1 MTTATLNHVR
11 PIMHTTSAVRF
22 GAGVVFS
29 LMSTALLVLAF
40 PPYNVWPLAFFAFV
54 PAFIAEYHFLPRRW
68 SGLGSAV
75 SVGGWLA
82 IFLTAAFGGGKYV
95 WMFLGIA
102 MLVGLFGILSLPAI
116 RKFHERTRFRW
127 FILQGALDYAGLE
140 MIRSFIP
147 PINTHAFMAQ
157 TMYSQRWLV
166 LPISIFSIYGLTL
179 VLMLVNFAL
188 AQGALMYLD
197 NKWHMDE
204 RPEMDKQSV
213 ARWMAT
219 AAVVFALWAGIG
231 LVTLAGAPSDAS
243 TIRVSAVQHGFAK
256 AGHMDLLETQTQ
268 RLQILSEQT
277 RIAAGQGA
285 QLVLWPELGLGFD
298 PQVEHTAELKALAAE
313 TDTYILIGY
322 GVGRDASKWRNEAVM
337 LTPSGEF
344 LAVYGKTHATSPTEP
359 PIITSGT
366 FPVYDTVLGPLATL
380 ICNDINYTDVSRILT
395 RNGARLITM
404 PALEARSVPG
414 WEQRSQVILRAV
426 ENRVSF
432 VKVDSAGLGMI
443 VDPYGRIVAQ
453 KTSTEPYA
461 LVADVPLGAG
471 DTLYSKYLGD
481 WIGWVALAG
490 MVIFSVAI
498 NKKQKGVSK

>member
-1 MTTATLNHVR
+1 MTTTTLNHVK
-11 PIMHTTSAVRF
+11 PTIHTSNALRF
-22 GAGVVFS
+22 GVGVAFS

-68 SGLGSAV
+68 SGLGSAI

-95 WMFLGIA
+95 WIFLGIA

-116 RKFHERTRFRW
+116 RKFHERTAFRW

-140 MIRSFIP
+140 MIRSFVP

-157 TMYSQRWLV
+157 TMYSQPWMV
-166 LPISIFSIYGLTL
+166 LPISIFSIYGLTF

-188 AQGALMYLD
+188 AQGALIVLD
-197 NKWHMDE
+197 NKWHLDE
-204 RPEMDKQSV
+204 RPDMDKRSV
-213 ARWMAT
+213 VRWMTT
-219 AAVVFALWAGIG
+219 AAVVFALWVGVG
-231 LVTLAGAPSDAS
+231 LITLAGAPKDAP
-243 TIRVSAVQHGFAK
+243 TIRVAAVQHGFAQ
-256 AGHMDLLETQTQ
+256 AGHLDTPESQTQ

-277 RIAAGQGA
+277 RLAAGQGA
-285 QLVLWPELGLGFD
+285 RLVLWPELGLGFD
-298 PQVEHTAELKALAAE
+298 PQVEHTAEIKALAAE
-313 TDTYILIGY
+313 TNAYILIGY

-359 PIITSGT
+359 PIITSGA
-366 FPVYDTVLGPLATL
+366 FPVYDTTLGPLATL
-380 ICNDINYTDVSRILT
+380 ICNDINYTDVSRTLT

-404 PALEARSVPG
+404 PALEATSVAG
-414 WEQRSQVILRAV
+414 WEQRSQIVLRAV
-426 ENRVSF
+426 ENRVAF
-432 VKVDSAGLGMI
+432 VKADTAGIGMI

-453 KTSTEPYA
+453 KNSTEPYA
-461 LVADVPLGAG
+461 LVADVPLGTG
-471 DTLYSKYLGD
+471 DTLYSKSLGD
-481 WIGWVALAG
+481 WMGWVGLAG
-490 MVIFSVAI
+490 LVVFNVAI

>member
-1 MTTATLNHVR
+1 MV
-11 PIMHTTSAVRF
+11 
-22 GAGVVFS
+22 
-29 LMSTALLVLAF
+29 
-40 PPYNVWPLAFFAFV
+40 
-54 PAFIAEYHFLPRRW
+54 
-68 SGLGSAV
+68 
-75 SVGGWLA
+75 
-82 IFLTAAFGGGKYV
+82 
-95 WMFLGIA
+95 
-102 MLVGLFGILSLPAI
+102 
-116 RKFHERTRFRW
+116 
-127 FILQGALDYAGLE
+127 
-140 MIRSFIP
+140 
-147 PINTHAFMAQ
+147 
-157 TMYSQRWLV
+157 
-166 LPISIFSIYGLTL
+166 
-179 VLMLVNFAL
+179 
-188 AQGALMYLD
+188 LD
-197 NKWHMDE
+197 NKWHLDE
-204 RPEMDKQSV
+204 RPDMDKRSV
-213 ARWMAT
+213 VRWMTT

-268 RLQILSEQT
+268 RLQILSGQT

-366 FPVYDTVLGPLATL
+366 FPVYNTVLGPLATL